1 MDITGPSPTSVPPA
15 KPANLIYGVDD
26 RVPPIELAVLT
37 FQHVVLM
44 SVGLV
49 LPVVLI
55 AETGGTLAMVQ
66 QVVTMSMIAC
76 GLGTILQAMRWR
88 GIGSGFLCPNLV
100 GPNFFMASLDAA
112 WLGGLPLM
120 RGMTIVAGLA
130 ELVFARALRHIRGLF
145 PPEIT
150 GLVVLMVG
158 VAMVPLSVSKFLG
171 VQYEGDPISPMCL
184 SVATLTLF
192 VLVGMSV
199 WGRGKLRLYGVL
211 AGLVAGYA
219 VSWAAGLLTS
229 ENFRDVG
236 RAAWFALPDGRHLLD
251 IEIRWTLVP
260 TFIVVSL
267 CGALKSF
274 GNLVL
279 CEKVNND
286 AWKASDVPRIG
297 RGLMADGF
305 CVTLSGLLG
314 GMASDTSASNVS
326 LSAATGATSRRV
338 GFAAGALFAALG
350 FAPKVAALLSVMPA
364 AVMGAVMIY
373 VISFMIVSGF
383 QIVLSNK
390 PNSRAIMVIGL
401 SLIFGLS
408 VEMLPGLYLH
418 TPKALRFLTDSSL
431 TMTTLLAVALNQ
443 ILLLRDRFRRPAA
456 SG

>member
-1 MDITGPSPTSVPPA
+1 
-15 KPANLIYGVDD
+15 
-26 RVPPIELAVLT
+26 
-37 FQHVVLM
+37 
-44 SVGLV
+44 
-49 LPVVLI
+49 
-55 AETGGTLAMVQ
+55 
-66 QVVTMSMIAC
+66 
-76 GLGTILQAMRWR
+76 
-88 GIGSGFLCPNLV
+88 
-100 GPNFFMASLDAA
+100 
-112 WLGGLPLM
+112 
-120 RGMTIVAGLA
+120 
-130 ELVFARALRHIRGLF
+130 
-145 PPEIT
+145 
-150 GLVVLMVG
+150 
-158 VAMVPLSVSKFLG
+158 
-171 VQYEGDPISPMCL
+171 
-184 SVATLTLF
+184 
-192 VLVGMSV
+192 
-199 WGRGKLRLYGVL
+199 
-211 AGLVAGYA
+211 
-219 VSWAAGLLTS
+219 
-229 ENFRDVG
+229 
-236 RAAWFALPDGRHLLD
+236 
-251 IEIRWTLVP
+251 VP

-297 RGLMADGF
+297 RGLMADGL

-418 TPKALRFLTDSSL
+418 TPKGLRFLTDSSL

-456 SG
+456 PG